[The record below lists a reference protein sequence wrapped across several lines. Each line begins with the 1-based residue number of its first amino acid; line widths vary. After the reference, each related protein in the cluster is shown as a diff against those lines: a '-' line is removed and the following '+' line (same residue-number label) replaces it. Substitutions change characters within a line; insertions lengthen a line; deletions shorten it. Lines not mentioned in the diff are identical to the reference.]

1 MMRKSFKNLLGMI
14 GLGVVLS
21 SCSQNA
27 LDGPEAT
34 PRIVQTQT
42 QNQTPDSRMTFGELW
57 EVLGA
62 MREF

>member
-1 MMRKSFKNLLGMI
+1 MRKSFKNLVGLL

-27 LDGPEAT
+27 MDRPEAT
-34 PRIVQTQT
+34 PRVVQA
-42 QNQTPDSRMTFGELW
+42 QNQTTDSRMTFGELW

>member
-1 MMRKSFKNLLGMI
+1 MRKRFKNLLGML

-21 SCSQNA
+21 SCLQNA
-27 LDGPEAT
+27 LDRPEAT
-34 PRIVQTQT
+34 PRVVQT

-57 EVLGA
+57 EALKA

>member
-1 MMRKSFKNLLGMI
+1 MCKSFKNLVGLL

-27 LDGPEAT
+27 MDRADT
-34 PRIVQTQT
+34 APRVVQA
-42 QNQTPDSRMTFGELW
+42 QNQTTDSRMTFGELW